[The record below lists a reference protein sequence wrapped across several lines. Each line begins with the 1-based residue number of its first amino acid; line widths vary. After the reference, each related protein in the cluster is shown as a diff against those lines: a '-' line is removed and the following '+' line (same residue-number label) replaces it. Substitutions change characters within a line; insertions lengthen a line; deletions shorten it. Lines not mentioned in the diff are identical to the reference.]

1 MFPHVSVVFGFQ
13 EWTRLCRTGHEWF
26 VAVVV
31 FYGIRSVE
39 FPVGSMRRV
48 REVDFAPYVA
58 RVAHVGRGR
67 RRRKRKRKRE
77 SVMGV
82 YDIVS
87 C

>member
-13 EWTRLCRTGHEWF
+13 RRTRLCRTGHEWF
-26 VAVVV
+26 VAVVD

-39 FPVGSMRRV
+39 FAVGSMRRD

-58 RVAHVGRGR
+58 RVALVGR
-67 RRRKRKRKRE
+67 RRRKKRRKRE
-77 SVMGV
+77 GVMGV

-87 C
+87 Y